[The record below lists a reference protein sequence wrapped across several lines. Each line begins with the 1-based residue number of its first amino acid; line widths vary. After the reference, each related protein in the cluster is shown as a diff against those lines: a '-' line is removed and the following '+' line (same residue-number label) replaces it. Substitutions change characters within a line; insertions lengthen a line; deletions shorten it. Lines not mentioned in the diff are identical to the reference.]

1 MIYIKDAENVVT
13 TLDNAP
19 DKLRAE
25 IGSYGMIALRSGGIR
40 SSFVEDLVDNNQT
53 LIPTKKS
60 IVYVSGRENAFRDQD
75 KWNDYIR
82 RTIGGTFS
90 DHTCNI
96 GDFDIG
102 QGVVIKNFHHP
113 AYEDA
118 TKIFA
123 TNQLLNYN
131 LISYPYKDRAPMVQ
145 KIGDLRTRFDD
156 QNYMVDG
163 SGSLAVLIDQ
173 YQNRLRN
180 YSGSISEIEVK
191 QRNVFDLQKE
201 EIINGRT
208 TPNTRPIIRKENFP
222 YYFQKNLGN
231 NGLSDFNL
239 ILNDHGKTKHILQQI
254 KMDLSFSNK
263 TFNINGDLKQS
274 KIYDFIN
281 LMTTSRIVNFSENTD
296 EIFLLPEDQTN
307 SSNLSDRFVNQIN
320 TVKFISKMRSF
331 INDNARSYSE
341 IIDYRTHGRNCETF
355 FLCYKIEKYI
365 DNDATRPIQTYYTND
380 STFFDTQMKY
390 GRKYIYKTKALIGI
404 LGSSYSYTNVVVS
417 SNENDMKDASGAL
430 VTTVPSGYGD
440 IIDQKYRAYAEV
452 TVSPSFKILEYGLS
466 TEEVVFV
473 DAPMNPPQV
482 HCFNQPNRDTVE
494 FYLSPMHEDFENDS
508 LPNSVREQY
517 FTGMYEIYRLD
528 REPQAIEEFE
538 DAFLVSI
545 DDRTNM
551 ARIFEGYLE
560 ENSLDNKNGYFE
572 DYIIPN
578 RKYYYSFKTKTYNGT
593 LSQFSN
599 IFEVELVKQSDGNK
613 VFFSEYKIAEQTNYT
628 YEGKAKRILKV
639 RPNIERLLFSEEE
652 SATKWKLDDGS
663 MLQKGQTRK
672 FKIRVTSKHTGKK
685 IDLNLNFFLDDRT
698 NST

>member
-1 MIYIKDAENVVT
+1 MIYIKDAENVVRN
-13 TLDNAP
+13 LDNAP

-25 IGSYGMIALRSGGIR
+25 IGSYGMIALRSGGIGK
-40 SSFVEDLVDNNQT
+40 SFIEDLEDNNQT

-75 KWNDYIR
+75 QWNDYIR

-96 GDFDIG
+96 GDFNIE

-113 AYEDA
+113 AYEDS

-131 LISYPYKDRAPMVQ
+131 LISYPYKDSAPMVQ

-191 QRNVFDLQKE
+191 QRNVFDLQKATVVGGPL
-201 EIINGRT
+201 IASGS
-208 TPNTRPIIRKENFP
+208 FP
-222 YYFQKNLGN
+222 YYFKKNLGN
-231 NGLSDFNL
+231 NFFIARFNL

-380 STFFDTQMKY
+380 STFFDSQMKY

-404 LGSSYSYTNVVVS
+404 LGSSYAYENLRIS
-417 SNENDMKDASGAL
+417 SNENDMKDASGGL
-430 VTTVPSGYGD
+430 VGTHPSGYGD
-440 IIDQKYRAYAEV
+440 IIDQKYRAYVEV
-452 TVSPSFKILEYGLS
+452 SVSPSFKILEYELS
-466 TEEVVFV
+466 SEEATFV
-473 DAPMNPPQV
+473 DSPMNPPQV

-494 FYLSPMHEDFENDS
+494 FYLSPMHEDFDINS

-528 REPQAIEEFE
+528 REPQTIEEFE
-538 DAFLVSI
+538 DAFLVGI
-545 DDRTNM
+545 DDKTSTART
-551 ARIFEGYLE
+551 FEGYLE
-560 ENSLDNKNGYFE
+560 ENTQDNKNGYFE

-578 RKYYYSFKTKTYNGT
+578 KKYYYCFKTKTYNGT

-599 IFEVELVKQSDGNK
+599 VFEVELIKQSDGNK
-613 VFFSEYKIAEQTNYT
+613 VFFSEYKISGQTNYT
-628 YEGKAKRILKV
+628 YEGKAKRILKI
-639 RPNIERLLFSEEE
+639 RPNIERLLFSDE
-652 SATKWKLDDGS
+652 TKENWKLDDGN

-698 NST
+698 NWTE

>member
-13 TLDNAP
+13 TLNNAP

-40 SSFVEDLVDNNQT
+40 KSFVEDLEDNNQT

-75 KWNDYIR
+75 QWNDYIR

-90 DHTCNI
+90 DHTCNVN
-96 GDFDIG
+96 DFSEQPG
-102 QGVVIKNFHHP
+102 MVIKNFHHP
-113 AYEDA
+113 DYEDA

-131 LISYPYKDRAPMVQ
+131 LISYPYKDKAPMVQ

-163 SGSLAVLIDQ
+163 SASLGILIDQ

-180 YSGSISEIEVK
+180 YSGSMSEIEVK

-208 TPNTRPIIRKENFP
+208 TPNTRPIVRNENFP
-222 YYFQKNLGN
+222 YYFEKRLGGRIFN
-231 NGLSDFNL
+231 AFNL
-239 ILNDHGKTKHILQQI
+239 ILDDHGKTKHILQQI

-263 TFNINGDLKQS
+263 TFSVNGDLKQS

-281 LMTTSRIVNFSENTD
+281 LMTTSRIVNFSESAD
-296 EIFLLPEDQTN
+296 EIFLLPENQTN

-320 TVKFISKMRSF
+320 SVQFISKMRSF
-331 INDNARSYSE
+331 IAGKARSYSE
-341 IIDYRTHGRNCETF
+341 IIDFGNHGRNCETF
-355 FLCYKIEKYI
+355 FLCYKIQKYI
-365 DNDATRPIQTYYTND
+365 DNDSTRPIQTYYTND
-380 STFFDTQMKY
+380 QFFFDSQMKY

-404 LGSSYSYTNVVVS
+404 LGSSYAYENLRIS
-417 SNENDMKDASGAL
+417 SNENDMKDASGGL
-430 VTTVPSGYGD
+430 VGTHPSGYGD
-440 IIDQKYRAYAEV
+440 IIDQKYRAYVEIS
-452 TVSPSFKILEYGLS
+452 VSPSFKILEYELS
-466 TEEVVFV
+466 SEEATFV
-473 DAPMNPPQV
+473 DSPMNPPQV

-494 FYLSPMHEDFENDS
+494 FYLSPMHEDFDINS

-528 REPQAIEEFE
+528 REPQTIEEFE
-538 DAFLVSI
+538 DAFLVGI
-545 DDRTNM
+545 DDKTSTART
-551 ARIFEGYLE
+551 FEGYLE
-560 ENSLDNKNGYFE
+560 ENTQDNKNGYFE

-578 RKYYYSFKTKTYNGT
+578 KKYYYCFKTKTYNGT

-599 IFEVELVKQSDGNK
+599 VFEVELIKQSDGNK
-613 VFFSEYKIAEQTNYT
+613 VFFSEYKISGQTNYT
-628 YEGKAKRILKV
+628 YEGKAKRILKI
-639 RPNIERLLFSEEE
+639 RPNIERLLFSDE
-652 SATKWKLDDGS
+652 TKENWKLDDGN

-698 NST
+698 NWTE

>member
-60 IVYVSGRENAFRDQD
+60 IIYISGREGAFRDQD
-75 KWNDYIR
+75 QWNNYVR

-96 GDFDIG
+96 NDFSEQPGI
-102 QGVVIKNFHHP
+102 VIKNFHHP
-113 AYEDA
+113 TYEDA

-131 LISYPYKDRAPMVQ
+131 LISYPYKDRSPMVQ
-145 KIGDLRTRFDD
+145 KIGDLRTTFDD
-156 QNYMVDG
+156 ENYMVDG
-163 SGSLAVLIDQ
+163 SDSLAVLIDQ

-191 QRNVFDLQKE
+191 QRNVFDLYSTTNTD
-201 EIINGRT
+201 IIAN
-208 TPNTRPIIRKENFP
+208 EMP
-222 YYFQKNLGN
+222 YYFGKFLRTQQQT
-231 NGLSDFNL
+231 DFNL

-296 EIFLLPEDQTN
+296 EIFLLPETQTN
-307 SSNLSDRFVNQIN
+307 SSNISDRFINQIDS
-320 TVKFISKMRSF
+320 VKFISKMRNF
-331 INDNARSYSE
+331 INNKARNYSE
-341 IIDYRTHGRNCETF
+341 IIDFGNNGRNCETF
-355 FLCYKIEKYI
+355 FLCYKIQKYI
-365 DNDATRPIQTYYTND
+365 DNDTTRPIQTYYTND
-380 STFFDTQMKY
+380 QFFFDSQMKY

-404 LGSSYSYTNVVVS
+404 LGSSYTYENLTIS
-417 SNENDMKDASGAL
+417 SNENDMKDASGGL
-430 VTTVPSGYGD
+430 VATLPSGYGD
-440 IIDQKYRAYAEV
+440 IIDEKYRAYVEV
-452 TVSPSFKILEYGLS
+452 SVSPSFKILEYELS
-466 TEEVVFV
+466 SEEATFV
-473 DAPMNPPQV
+473 DDPMNPPQV
-482 HCFNQPNRDTVE
+482 YCFNQPNRDTVE
-494 FYLSPMHEDFENDS
+494 FYLSPMHEDFDINS

-528 REPQAIEEFE
+528 REPQTIEEFE
-538 DAFLVSI
+538 DAFLVGI
-545 DDRTNM
+545 DDRTNT
-551 ARIFEGYLE
+551 ARTFEGNLE
-560 ENSLDNKNGYFE
+560 ENNQDNKNGYFE

-578 RKYYYSFKTKTYNGT
+578 KKYYYSFKTKTYNGT

-599 IFEVELVKQSDGNK
+599 VFQVELVKQSDGNK
-613 VFFSEYKIAEQTNYT
+613 VFFSEYKISGQTNYT

-639 RPNIERLLFSEEE
+639 RPNIERLLFSDE
-652 SATKWKLDDGS
+652 TKENWKLDDGN

-698 NST
+698 NRTE